1 MKQLRII
8 SLICALCLF
17 LSACASQQPEDGSST
32 EPPNTV
38 RITIPEGASAA
49 DIGDLME
56 QNGLFTRSEFLAEVN
71 RGNADSPLVQEIGD
85 WENRAFLLEG
95 YLFPD
100 TYEFYRDDSPERVI
114 QKLLDNLEKKITG
127 TQKAR
132 AKEFDMTMD
141 EVLTL
146 ASIIQAEAGDPAQM
160 KTVSSVLHNRLNS
173 KSHPKLECDVTIF
186 YLEQEVQPYLTEDK
200 DRFNSFYNTYKC
212 TGLPEGPI
220 CNPGMDAINAALNP
234 EQTDYFYFATDKAG
248 KYYYAKT
255 LAEHQKNWNAIKK
268 VNAALTTAAQA
279 NTNADD

>member
-49 DIGDLME
+49 DIGGLME

-200 DRFNSFYNTYKC
+200 DRFNSFC

>member
-1 MKQLRII
+1 M
-8 SLICALCLF
+8 
-17 LSACASQQPEDGSST
+17 
-32 EPPNTV
+32 
-38 RITIPEGASAA
+38 
-49 DIGDLME
+49 
-56 QNGLFTRSEFLAEVN
+56 
-71 RGNADSPLVQEIGD
+71 
-85 WENRAFLLEG
+85 
-95 YLFPD
+95 FPD

-200 DRFNSFYNTYKC
+200 DPTSRK
-212 TGLPEGPI
+212 
-220 CNPGMDAINAALNP
+220 
-234 EQTDYFYFATDKAG
+234 
-248 KYYYAKT
+248 
-255 LAEHQKNWNAIKK
+255 
-268 VNAALTTAAQA
+268 
-279 NTNADD
+279 

>member
-1 MKQLRII
+1 M
-8 SLICALCLF
+8 
-17 LSACASQQPEDGSST
+17 
-32 EPPNTV
+32 
-38 RITIPEGASAA
+38 
-49 DIGDLME
+49 
-56 QNGLFTRSEFLAEVN
+56 
-71 RGNADSPLVQEIGD
+71 
-85 WENRAFLLEG
+85 
-95 YLFPD
+95 
-100 TYEFYRDDSPERVI
+100 
-114 QKLLDNLEKKITG
+114 EKKITG

-200 DRFNSFYNTYKC
+200 DRLNSFYNTYKC

>member
-1 MKQLRII
+1 M
-8 SLICALCLF
+8 
-17 LSACASQQPEDGSST
+17 
-32 EPPNTV
+32 
-38 RITIPEGASAA
+38 
-49 DIGDLME
+49 
-56 QNGLFTRSEFLAEVN
+56 
-71 RGNADSPLVQEIGD
+71 
-85 WENRAFLLEG
+85 EG

-114 QKLLDNLEKKITG
+114 QKLLDNLEKKNNRH
-127 TQKAR
+127 AESPC
-132 AKEFDMTMD
+132 KEFDMTMD

-220 CNPGMDAINAALNP
+220 CKPGYGRD
-234 EQTDYFYFATDKAG
+234 QRRS
-248 KYYYAKT
+248 
-255 LAEHQKNWNAIKK
+255 QSR
-268 VNAALTTAAQA
+268 
-279 NTNADD
+279 ADGLFLFCNR

>member
-1 MKQLRII
+1 MKRLRII
-8 SLICALCLF
+8 ALACALCLF
-17 LSACASQQPEDGSST
+17 LSACASQQPEDSSST
-32 EPPNTV
+32 EPSNTV
-38 RITIPEGASAA
+38 RITIPEGSSAA
-49 DIGDLME
+49 DIGGLME
-56 QNGLFTRSEFLAEVN
+56 QSGLFPRSEFLAEVN
-71 RGNADSPLVQEIGD
+71 RGNAESPLVQEIGE

-100 TYEFYRDDSPERVI
+100 TYEFYRDDTPERVI

-127 TQKAR
+127 VQKTR
-132 AKEFDMTMD
+132 AKELGMTMD

-234 EQTDYFYFATDKAG
+234 EETDYFYFATDKAG

-255 LAEHQKNWNAIKK
+255 LAEHEKNWNAIKK
-268 VNAALTTAAQA
+268 VNAALETAAQ
-279 NTNADD
+279 TTADG